1 MSNKSNLIE
10 HLTDIFGKK
19 TFIPLF
25 RIKDKEVYDIANLK
39 YFLQINNKYIILYNN
54 HQKTITYSLISKCV
68 NNNDKRKTMVKFKRG
83 SKIYYNL
90 EFNQVSEYDKK
101 TNELDYDFYIRFFV
115 GGHFQDNYK
124 IPRIQDKIIIYQ
136 NTMKN
141 SNFSTY
147 DVKNMDSKICAIL

>member
-1 MSNKSNLIE
+1 MCNKSNLIE

-25 RIKDKEVYDIANLK
+25 RINDRKDYTISNLK

>member
-1 MSNKSNLIE
+1 MCNKSNLIE

>member
-10 HLTDIFGKK
+10 HLTDIFGKE

-25 RIKDKEVYDIANLK
+25 RIKDREVDDIANLK

-54 HQKTITYSLISKCV
+54 HQKTITYSPISKCV
-68 NNNDKRKTMVKFKRG
+68 NNNDKTKTMVKFKRG

-101 TNELDYDFYIRFFV
+101 TNELDYDFILDFLLEDTF
-115 GGHFQDNYK
+115 
-124 IPRIQDKIIIYQ
+124 KIITKFQEFRI
-136 NTMKN
+136 K
-141 SNFSTY
+141 
-147 DVKNMDSKICAIL
+147 

>member
-10 HLTDIFGKK
+10 HLTDIFGKE

-25 RIKDKEVYDIANLK
+25 RIKDREVYDIANLK
-39 YFLQINNKYIILYNN
+39 YFLQIDNKYIILYNN
-54 HQKTITYSLISKCV
+54 HQKTITYTPISKCV
-68 NNNDKRKTMVKFKRG
+68 NNDNKTKTVVKFKRG

-90 EFNQVSEYDKK
+90 EFNQVSEYDKN